1 VGKLT
6 ALFAESGLI
15 YGVIMTLP
23 RRAHMTLGALTMVL
37 LGGILGLAW
46 WWWRHR
52 PGCQPV
58 ARFGRVR
65 AAVAAAG
72 LVIIAVG
79 AIWRLTIA
87 IQPAPACSPPG
98 GALAVTRSGPFNVS
112 LLAEKAATWP
122 ETGIGLLYS
131 RASDAHVCWSRSAD
145 YYVAVH
151 AANPAGARAMNMGDI
166 VLTPGFNIS
175 REQRA
180 TLVGHEARHRPQWA
194 VLTVIG
200 GPFAF
205 PVAYAIDDFF
215 FPGARNHFER
225 QAGLESGGYRHSDTG
240 PVLGSAQLAV
250 LGVLAAIIAM
260 ALLAA
265 RHRRASARSRSGADT
280 PGVGR

>member
-1 VGKLT
+1 MLSRRT
-6 ALFAESGLI
+6 Q
-15 YGVIMTLP
+15 MTLN
-23 RRAHMTLGALTMVL
+23 GASAVL

-46 WWWRHR
+46 WSWRHR

-58 ARFGRVR
+58 ARFRRVR
-65 AAVAAAG
+65 ATVVAAS

-79 AIWRLTIA
+79 AVWRLTIA
-87 IQPAPACSPPG
+87 IQPVSACSPPG
-98 GALAVTRSGPFNVS
+98 GAQAVTRSGPFDVS

-166 VLTPGFNIS
+166 VLTPGFNIP
-175 REQRA
+175 REQRTA
-180 TLVGHEARHRPQWA
+180 LVAHEARHRPQWA
-194 VLTVIG
+194 VVTVIG

-215 FPGARNHFER
+215 FPGSRNHFER
-225 QAGLESGGYRHSDTG
+225 QAGLESGGYRHSGSG
-240 PVLGSAQLAV
+240 PVLGPAQLAV

>member
-1 VGKLT
+1 
-6 ALFAESGLI
+6 
-15 YGVIMTLP
+15 MTLP

-46 WWWRHR
+46 WRWRHR
-52 PGCQPV
+52 PGCQPA

-65 AAVAAAG
+65 AAVVAAG

-87 IQPAPACSPPG
+87 IQPVPACSPPG
-98 GALAVTRSGPFNVS
+98 GALAVTRSGPFDVS

-175 REQRA
+175 KEQRTA
-180 TLVGHEARHRPQWA
+180 LVAHEARHRPQWA
-194 VLTVIG
+194 VVTVSGVRSRFPSRTPLTTSS
-200 GPFAF
+200 F
-205 PVAYAIDDFF
+205 PAHATT
-215 FPGARNHFER
+215 
-225 QAGLESGGYRHSDTG
+225 S
-240 PVLGSAQLAV
+240 
-250 LGVLAAIIAM
+250 
-260 ALLAA
+260 
-265 RHRRASARSRSGADT
+265 SARPA
-280 PGVGR
+280 